1 MKLLSRN
8 DIIILVKSMKIIIND
23 KEIDIKNCTSF
34 KDRLLGLMF
43 KTNITSGLLFERC
56 NSIHT
61 IFMKEDI
68 DVIGLNDNNK
78 VVGYKKCLKPYK
90 FLKIKSAKKII
101 ELPSNSINKDILN
114 EKIKFKN

>member
-1 MKLLSRN
+1 
-8 DIIILVKSMKIIIND
+8 MKIVIND

-43 KTNITSGLLFERC
+43 RKNISTGLLFEKC

-68 DVIGLNDNNK
+68 DVIGLDDKNI
-78 VVGYKKCLKPYK
+78 VVGYKKGLKPYK
-90 FLKIKSAKKII
+90 FLKIKGVKKII
-101 ELPSNSINKDILN
+101 ELPCNSINKNILN